1 MRNYLPLT
9 LVLLVPA
16 VRAWNA
22 CYCTGEKKYHADETA
37 EKCCTWDDGVTF
49 PNYPQE
55 VEGQWDTR
63 VCNFKGPVTTSIS
76 VHCLSPNKERN
87 RSKADLSKENDA
99 IEGFAKCCR
108 LTGGS
113 KVWGGSCC
121 HVQPDGSCT

>member
-76 VHCLSPNKERN
+76 
-87 RSKADLSKENDA
+87 ENDA